1 VQPRRS
7 RNSGSKGKEVY
18 LTVATKLSILLRRY
32 PVVTLALLAALALLG
47 ACFGHHGVRGLWDG
61 PI

>member
-1 VQPRRS
+1 VF
-7 RNSGSKGKEVY
+7 

-32 PVVTLALLAALALLG
+32 PVVTLALLAALALFE
-47 ACFGHHGVRGLWDG
+47 ACFGSHGLRGLWDG

>member
-1 VQPRRS
+1 MF
-7 RNSGSKGKEVY
+7 

-32 PVVTLALLAALALLG
+32 PLVMLALLAALSLLG
-47 ACFGHHGVRGLWDG
+47 ARFGHHGVHGLWDG

>member
-1 VQPRRS
+1 VF
-7 RNSGSKGKEVY
+7 

-32 PVVTLALLAALALLG
+32 PVVALALLAALALIEG
-47 ACFGHHGVRGLWDG
+47 CFGHHGVRGLWDG

>member
-1 VQPRRS
+1 
-7 RNSGSKGKEVY
+7 
-18 LTVATKLSILLRRY
+18 
-32 PVVTLALLAALALLG
+32 LLAAFALLG

>member
-1 VQPRRS
+1 M
-7 RNSGSKGKEVY
+7 Y

-32 PVVTLALLAALALLG
+32 PVVMLVLLAAFALLG
-47 ACFGHHGVRGLWDG
+47 ACFGHHGVRGMWDG

>member
-1 VQPRRS
+1 M
-7 RNSGSKGKEVY
+7 
-18 LTVATKLSILLRRY
+18 ATKLSILLRRY

-47 ACFGHHGVRGLWDG
+47 ACFGHLHGVRGLWDG